1 MIKPMFTPAQF
12 DRWFE
17 ITEEKAEVK
26 IYDLLR
32 DTGEY
37 FVKLARESG
46 TYQDQTG
53 NLRSSIGYV
62 IVKDGTVLFKNF
74 EKAGKP
80 KAESKEPIIGDQV
93 GERLAT
99 RIASGIKGFVLVGV
113 AGMNYSVYVEAKG
126 REVISGSVLQT
137 EMLLRKS
144 IKTIFDAAARNQANF

>member
-1 MIKPMFTPAQF
+1 MFTPAQF

-17 ITEEKAEVK
+17 VFEEQAEVA
-26 IYDLLR
+26 IYKKLQEA
-32 DTGEY
+32 GEY
-37 FVKLARESG
+37 FVKMARESG

-62 IVKDGTVLFKNF
+62 IVKDSTVLFKNF
-74 EKAGKP
+74 AKAGKP
-80 KAESKEPIIGDQV
+80 KAESKEPITGDQV

-126 REVISGSVLQT
+126 REVISGSALQT
-137 EMLLRKS
+137 EVWLRKS
-144 IKTIFDAAARNQANF
+144 IQQIFKLAR

>member
-1 MIKPMFTPAQF
+1 MFTPAQF

-17 ITEEKAEVK
+17 VFEEQAEAA
-26 IYDLLR
+26 IYKKLQEA
-32 DTGEY
+32 GEY
-37 FVKLARESG
+37 FVKMARESG

-62 IVKDGTVLFKNF
+62 IVKDSTVLFKNF
-74 EKAGKP
+74 AKAGKP

-99 RIASGIKGFVLVGV
+99 RIASGINGFVLVGV

-126 REVISGSVLQT
+126 REVISGSALQT
-137 EMLLRKS
+137 EVWLRKS
-144 IKTIFDAAARNQANF
+144 IQQIFKLAR